1 MAKKISE
8 KKALYMKQRK
18 RIQSFIKRA
27 EKRGYSF
34 PSGIL
39 PPIPKN
45 ITQASINR
53 LAKLTPEKL
62 YSKATAQVK
71 TYDKTGQALY
81 KEVSGTQARL
91 QERQEAGRRGYQA
104 RVLAI
109 QEGYETVQEY
119 RDNDPSAPLSRSAEA
134 KARAK
139 RQGDRRY
146 RESIKKWLTDEDAQ
160 AFGFENVDVM
170 IDSPSGAQI
179 IEGLQKLRRN
189 QKAREKQQKE
199 KEAKEQAEKEAAE
212 ELENSG
218 VIESAES
225 IEEAEPPT
233 ESAAPTEAETPG
245 YKTPTGYTQDDIDFM
260 NSPEFKAH
268 EATHG
273 VVNEGDLILDQIN
286 SLINF
291 YDTPGKKYLE
301 NLLNYEMEI
310 YGRDKVLSA
319 LAMLEDNDP
328 DLIAEMQNLIFYQE
342 HGTSNHAHRAFK
354 SLAQAIHS
362 VGEGYHT
369 GTEENKMEF
378 ARALGDAM
386 SAMEV
391 YEDVQ

>member
-1 MAKKISE
+1 LAKKVSE

-18 RIQSFIKRA
+18 RIQSFIRRA
-27 EKRGYSF
+27 EKRGYTF
-34 PSGIL
+34 PSNIL
-39 PPIPKN
+39 PDIPKN

-81 KEVSGTQARL
+81 KEVTGTQARKI
-91 QERQEAGRRGYQA
+91 ERQEAGRRGYQV

-109 QEGYETVQEY
+109 QEGYESVQEY
-119 RDNDPSAPLSRSAEA
+119 RDTDPSAPLSRSAEA
-134 KARAK
+134 KERAK
-139 RQGDRRY
+139 RQGDRKH
-146 RESIKKWLTDEDAQ
+146 REAIKKWLTDEDAQ
-160 AFGFENVDVM
+160 AFGFENVDAM

-189 QKAREKQQKE
+189 QKAREKRQTE
-199 KEAKEQAEKEAAE
+199 KKAREQAEKEAAE

-225 IEEAEPPT
+225 IEETEPAET
-233 ESAAPTEAETPG
+233 EAPTETETPA
-245 YKTPTGYTQDDIDFM
+245 YKTPTGYTQEDIDFM

-286 SLINF
+286 SLISF
-291 YDTPGKKYLE
+291 YDTPGKKYLQ
-301 NLLNYEMEI
+301 NLLNYEMEK

-319 LAMLEDNDP
+319 LSMLEDNDP
-328 DLIAEMQNLIFYQE
+328 DLIAEIQNLIFYQE
-342 HGTSNHAHRAFK
+342 HGTANHAHRAFK

-369 GTEENKMEF
+369 DTEENKMEF
-378 ARALGDAM
+378 AKALGDAM